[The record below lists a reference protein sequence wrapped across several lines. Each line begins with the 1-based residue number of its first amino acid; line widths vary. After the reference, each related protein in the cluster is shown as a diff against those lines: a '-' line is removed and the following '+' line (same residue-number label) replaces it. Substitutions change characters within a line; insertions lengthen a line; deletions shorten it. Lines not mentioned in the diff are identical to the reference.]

1 MFLLS
6 SREIAMST
14 AIRTALAFIST
25 LLLSASAGA
34 QVFRAYLAPGPAG
47 NDANPCT
54 LAQPCRLLPAA
65 LTAVQ
70 DGGEIWMLD
79 SANYNTASVNIT
91 KSVTILAVPG
101 AVGSVVATGGNAINI
116 NTAGVK
122 VALRN
127 LVLVPLPGA
136 GGFNGISMTD
146 GASLTVEGCLL
157 ANLPG
162 TGIFVTGAASVHIS
176 DTTIR
181 GNAGSGLYFTN
192 GASATVTRAIVSANG
207 VFGIGVLGDG
217 SSTTMADIADSTLA
231 GNSQG
236 IVVGANTATSTTK
249 VSVRDSRSV
258 KNTAN
263 GITAQSIAGGPIT
276 LSASN
281 NVVSNNGGYGIL
293 SSFPAAKVW
302 ASGNTVSGNLFGLVN
317 DGATFETAG
326 DNAVRNNVTADTSG
340 TITVITTK

>member
-1 MFLLS
+1 
-6 SREIAMST
+6 MSHRI
-14 AIRTALAFIST
+14 AIRSALVFVST

-34 QVFRAYLAPGPAG
+34 QLFRAYLAPAPAG

-70 DGGEIWMLD
+70 AGGEIWMLD
-79 SANYNTASVNIT
+79 SANYNTTSVDIT

-101 AVGSVVATGGNAINI
+101 AVGSVVAAGGPAINI

-127 LVLVPLPGA
+127 LVIVPLPGA
-136 GGFNGISMTD
+136 SGSDGINMFNGA
-146 GASLTVEGCLL
+146 GLTVEQCLL

-162 TGIFVTGAASVHIS
+162 SGIVVQTAAIVRVS

-181 GNAGSGLYFTN
+181 DSTFQGLYVSN
-192 GASATVTRAIVSANG
+192 GASLTVTRAIISGNG
-207 VFGIGVLGDG
+207 LFGIGVQGDG
-217 SSTTMADIADSTLA
+217 NSTTTADIADTTLD

-236 IVVGANTATSTTK
+236 FVMGASTATSK
-249 VSVRDSRSV
+249 VNVSIRDSRAV
-258 KNTAN
+258 KNTNN
-263 GITAQSIAGGPIT
+263 GLTAQSIGGGAIT

-293 SSFPAAKVW
+293 SSFPTSKVW
-302 ASGNTVSGNLFGLVN
+302 ASGNTVSQNLFGLVN
-317 DGATFETAG
+317 DGGVFETAG
-326 DNAVRNNVTADTSG
+326 DNAVRNNVTADSSG
-340 TITVITTK
+340 TITVIATK